1 MFSSKNIYIFFL
13 IKVIL
18 SQDFDIS
25 DTADPSSIIYE
36 QDKFQNL
43 KKYGKVRV
51 SPDIFILFESKD
63 FNNNEKINFRIKAL
77 NTPGNFYKEKV
88 SYKYINSLDDF
99 SESNMIDVSLSST
112 SHIQSSYGGV
122 LKKVRYFSITKK
134 EKEFEDTNGDLLIIV
149 FYIKEGVVEI
159 SNIDEIE
166 ESGNKLEG
174 WAIGLIVASAA
185 VIASVVGIILYL
197 NLRKNKLNMKN
208 EIDKEKESEK
218 DNADPNVFPQ
228 DIQILNINKKY
239 KGNERN
245 KIKYNFNEYNNN
257 ESKSIS
263 SSVLKLKENKNVNDN
278 LPLSTGIKNK
288 YKQKNEV

>member
-63 FNNNEKINFRIKAL
+63 FNINEKMNFRIKAL

-88 SYKYINSLDDF
+88 SYKYINSQDDF
-99 SESNMIDVSLSST
+99 SENNMIDVSLSST

-185 VIASVVGIILYL
+185 VILFDFSIIFSPY
-197 NLRKNKLNMKN
+197 
-208 EIDKEKESEK
+208 
-218 DNADPNVFPQ
+218 VFNFSPS
-228 DIQILNINKKY
+228 
-239 KGNERN
+239 KGLFIFP
-245 KIKYNFNEYNNN
+245 KGLLLFFLVIT
-257 ESKSIS
+257 
-263 SSVLKLKENKNVNDN
+263 
-278 LPLSTGIKNK
+278 PLL
-288 YKQKNEV
+288 

>member
-1 MFSSKNIYIFFL
+1 MEIYYHIF
-13 IKVIL
+13 
-18 SQDFDIS
+18 
-25 DTADPSSIIYE
+25 
-36 QDKFQNL
+36 
-43 KKYGKVRV
+43 
-51 SPDIFILFESKD
+51 
-63 FNNNEKINFRIKAL
+63 
-77 NTPGNFYKEKV
+77 
-88 SYKYINSLDDF
+88 
-99 SESNMIDVSLSST
+99 
-112 SHIQSSYGGV
+112 
-122 LKKVRYFSITKK
+122 
-134 EKEFEDTNGDLLIIV
+134 
-149 FYIKEGVVEI
+149 
-159 SNIDEIE
+159 NIDEIE

-245 KIKYNFNEYNNN
+245 KIKYNFKEYNNN

-278 LPLSTGIKNK
+278 LPLSTWIKNK